1 MSDKED
7 VKITHIEHKVDKLEQ
22 QVDKIYLALQGD
34 KSLNIEGI
42 SATLSRHMK
51 ESNDNFLLLKNEL
64 TKSIK
69 TYRYDLAADFA
80 TTENNIN
87 ETLIPLKKEVEEQK
101 KYRYKNLGIFGGIMF
116 VLGNFVNYI
125 WELFK
130 P

>member
-1 MSDKED
+1 MSEKENA
-7 VKITHIEHKVDKLEQ
+7 KITHIEQKVDKLEQ

-51 ESNDNFLLLKNEL
+51 ESNDNFVLLKNEL

-116 VLGNFVNYI
+116 VLGNFVSYI